1 MAENVMPSIRL
12 KKRSDLHLARKIW
25 HMTTVFGMFVAWVYL
40 PEIVSIS
47 ILAIA
52 LAAFVPF
59 DILRQK
65 YPAMNEWAVS
75 VFRPIMRQAEVDKLA
90 GTTYLICGVFFVVV
104 FFPRP
109 VVSLTLLFLAFADPL
124 ASYVGILYGKDKIF
138 GQKSLQGF
146 LAAFAV
152 CASLSVLFLWG
163 TPESFERILI
173 CSLLAG
179 LLGAIAE
186 LLPVGK
192 LDDNFTLPVLS
203 AIGLKVLFAFF
214 GFFPSPF

>member
-25 HMTTVFGMFVAWVYL
+25 HMTSVFAMFAAWVYL

-47 ILAIA
+47 ILSIA
-52 LAAFVPF
+52 LAVFVPF
-59 DILRQK
+59 DVLRQR

-75 VFRPIMRQAEVDKLA
+75 VFRPIMRQAEVDRLA
-90 GTTYLICGVFFVVV
+90 GTTYLICGAFLVVV

-152 CASLSVLFLWG
+152 CGSLSMMFLWG
-163 TPESFERILI
+163 TPHSFERIFI

-179 LLGAIAE
+179 LLGAVAE

-203 AIGLKVLFAFF
+203 AIGLKILFAFF

>member
-1 MAENVMPSIRL
+1 MVENVMPSIRL

-25 HMTTVFGMFVAWVYL
+25 HMTTVFAMFLAWVYL

-47 ILAIA
+47 ILALA

-59 DILRQK
+59 DILRHR
-65 YPAMNEWAVS
+65 YPALNEWAVS
-75 VFRPIMRQAEVDKLA
+75 VFRPIMRQAEVDRLA
-90 GTTYLICGVFFVVV
+90 GTTYLICGVFLIVV

-152 CASLSVLFLWG
+152 CASLSLLFLWSA
-163 TPESFERILI
+163 PQSFERVLL

-179 LLGAIAE
+179 LLGAVAE

-203 AIGLKVLFAFF
+203 AIGLKALFAFF